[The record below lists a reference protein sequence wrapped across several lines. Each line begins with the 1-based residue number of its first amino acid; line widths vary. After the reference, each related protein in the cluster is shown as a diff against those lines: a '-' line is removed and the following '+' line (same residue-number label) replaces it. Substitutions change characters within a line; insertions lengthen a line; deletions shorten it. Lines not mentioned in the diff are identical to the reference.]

1 MKTSKLYP
9 IKVNFSKKKECLV
22 IGFILQND
30 NMDYIFYDNKI
41 EACNLIL
48 NSFQKKELK
57 LFLDFII
64 LQIKNNSLSKSDISL
79 IKPSKDNFIEIEYIN
94 TNGLYDKE
102 KIIDN
107 LITIAVQVNGKVRSE
122 ITISN
127 DTSEDDV
134 KNIAL
139 TNEDVISWI
148 DGKEVKRVIY
158 VKGRIVNIVV

>member
-30 NMDYIFYDNKI
+30 NMDYVFYDIKI

-64 LQIKNNSLSKSDISL
+64 LQIKNNSLSKSDIRL

-102 KIIDN
+102 KIIDY
-107 LITIAVQVNGKVRSE
+107 IR
-122 ITISN
+122 
-127 DTSEDDV
+127 
-134 KNIAL
+134 
-139 TNEDVISWI
+139 NEYFKS
-148 DGKEVKRVIY
+148 
-158 VKGRIVNIVV
+158 